1 MAVTERHSSDLVLL
15 FDRLFEQ
22 RYRVCLRGGAAEPF
36 YAPATDNVPA
46 VIHFRAD
53 YFSSALHEVAHWCLA
68 GAERRRRPD
77 YGYWYAP
84 DGRDAASQ
92 AAFEA
97 VEVAPQALEWLFA
110 DAAGHPFR
118 ASVDN
123 LEAGS
128 ATLARFTAALEQ
140 ERARRLRIGLPPRA
154 AAFQAALLAHFR
166 DGGHG

>member
-1 MAVTERHSSDLVLL
+1 MTDRHSADLVWL
-15 FDRLFEQ
+15 FDGLFER
-22 RYRVCLRGGAAEPF
+22 RYCVCLRGGAAEPF
-36 YAPATDNVPA
+36 YAPATEHGPA

-68 GAERRRRPD
+68 GEARRRRPD

-84 DGRDAASQ
+84 DGRDAAAQ
-92 AAFEA
+92 AAFET

-128 ATLARFTAALEQ
+128 ATHQRFAAALER
-140 ERARRLRIGLPPRA
+140 ERARRLRVGLPPRA
-154 AAFQAALLAHFR
+154 AAFRTALLAFFR
-166 DGGHG
+166 DGGHR